1 MDSVVTFGGPMD
13 RMLLLRTMPIFEG
26 LGPNQLAAIAQHAK
40 ERFEPRGAKIR
51 IDTGARQSVLL
62 VVEGELTA
70 IADTA
75 PARFGKG
82 EAVAFVETIAGADTV
97 LMFEATVD
105 TMLLEL
111 DWEAQI
117 SVCEEHFAVIMSYIA
132 FLSSRLIE
140 RTQRIAEPEY
150 GPIPLIAEQDFGDVL
165 DLNERL
171 LLLSRSGAF
180 SPRCLDALSELAQQ
194 GQEMRF
200 SKGQVVWAEG
210 QAANHFLVIAAGSL
224 RMEDQDGKAA
234 IYRAGTAAGM
244 AESLSRYN
252 RRFSAVCTEPT
263 VALRLQIE
271 AFMDIL
277 EDHFDL
283 SLDVMATL
291 ARRLSAA
298 STD

>member
-1 MDSVVTFGGPMD
+1 MD
-13 RMLLLRTMPIFEG
+13 RVLLLRTMPIFEG
-26 LGPNQLAAIAQHAK
+26 LGPVQLAAIAQHSR
-40 ERFEPRGAKIR
+40 ERVEPRGAR
-51 IDTGARQSVLL
+51 VQLDTTARQSVLL
-62 VVEGELTA
+62 VIEGELRMA
-70 IADTA
+70 GDDT
-75 PARFGKG
+75 PAQFTKG
-82 EAVAFVETIAGADTV
+82 DAVGFVENIAGLSTV
-97 LMFEATVD
+97 LKLDATVD

-111 DWEAQI
+111 DWDAQL
-117 SVCEEHFAVIMSYIA
+117 SVCEEHFAVIMSYVA

-140 RTQRIAEPEY
+140 RTQRIASPEY
-150 GPIPLIAEQDFGDVL
+150 GPIPLIAEQRFGNPL

-194 GQEMRF
+194 GEEIRYR
-200 SKGQVVWAEG
+200 KGQTIWTAG
-210 QAANHFLVIAAGSL
+210 QAANHFLVIASGSM
-224 RMEDQDGKAA
+224 RMEDQDGNAA

-252 RRFSAVCTEPT
+252 RRFSAISIDST

-298 STD
+298 QAS